1 MPNSNGRNKWILWL
15 VGVLVTLV
23 LFITLPT
30 MAGAIITND
39 RRNTIEHK
47 DIRAEISNFRVEQ
60 MRQGTILE
68 RIEKKL

>member
-30 MAGAIITND
+30 MANAIITND
-39 RRNTIEHK
+39 K
-47 DIRAEISNFRVEQ
+47 DSRSRDAEIQAKIADFRVEQ

-68 RIEKKL
+68 QIERKL

>member
-1 MPNSNGRNKWILWL
+1 MPNNGRSKWILWL

-39 RRNTIEHK
+39 K
-47 DIRAEISNFRVEQ
+47 DSRSRDTEIQAKIADFRVEQ

-68 RIEKKL
+68 QIERKL